1 MGHNQLQIARQVLK
15 SYTKCV
21 GRQLI
26 KWLLIISVIA
36 IISAEIISPDHLDY
50 AKRWNQTERFPIN
63 RFTVGNR
70 WSITQLP
77 PLWIIPMLL
86 ASNRRQNRWTKE
98 WVAALCIGRKS
109 IDCGWHRCLCMVWL
123 NNRGEIRTN
132 RYIECRTKWRKASKK
147 YDARSR
153 KEKKLNSSR
162 KREKE
167 MKKEENEERREKMIK
182 TGTSIAKYFLP
193 SSYIALRALVCSFIG
208 YTT

>member
-1 MGHNQLQIARQVLK
+1 M
-15 SYTKCV
+15 
-21 GRQLI
+21 
-26 KWLLIISVIA
+26 
-36 IISAEIISPDHLDY
+36 
-50 AKRWNQTERFPIN
+50 
-63 RFTVGNR
+63 
-70 WSITQLP
+70 
-77 PLWIIPMLL
+77 
-86 ASNRRQNRWTKE
+86 
-98 WVAALCIGRKS
+98 
-109 IDCGWHRCLCMVWL
+109 

-132 RYIECRTKWRKASKK
+132 RYIECRTKRRKASKK